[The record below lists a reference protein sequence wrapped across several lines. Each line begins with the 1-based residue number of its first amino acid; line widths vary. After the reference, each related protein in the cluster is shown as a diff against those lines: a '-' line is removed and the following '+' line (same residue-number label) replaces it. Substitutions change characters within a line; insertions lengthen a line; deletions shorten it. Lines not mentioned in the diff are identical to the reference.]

1 MKRAILDFAEFLSQ
15 SLESLIRLLE
25 GNLLLPKRRRL
36 VIDLL
41 VTFLRY
47 LLPNVG
53 YHFLNLRR
61 NSSELHAL
69 TGAAEHECQQE

>member
-1 MKRAILDFAEFLSQ
+1 
-15 SLESLIRLLE
+15 
-25 GNLLLPKRRRL
+25 LLPERRRL